1 MLLFLFRLFCLFRC
15 TPRFEDNAHDDDDDD
30 DDADDDDE
38 DESTESADAA

>member
-30 DDADDDDE
+30 DDADADDEDE
-38 DESTESADAA
+38 DEST